1 MPPQS
6 TYYLFKGGDLT
17 GIFFQSFMTV
27 IVALKWNIYGAV
39 YLTYF
44 EVKTELNIGYI
55 IKAIK
60 FCFFN
65 IFQTANFLSVS
76 FTRV

>member
-1 MPPQS
+1 MQEVSCRPQS
-6 TYYLFKGGDLT
+6 TYYLFKAGDLT

-27 IVALKWNIYGAV
+27 IVALKRKIYGAV

-44 EVKTELNIGYI
+44 EVKTELNIGYL

-60 FCFFN
+60 FCFSIVFKLL
-65 IFQTANFLSVS
+65 IS
-76 FTRV
+76 